1 MGRWS
6 ADEQSAHTGRTL
18 VLCNKT
24 DQVLCPM
31 PEIAGLQKGD
41 LFLAGSA
48 RSGTNMSALWRR
60 VEACA
65 APARWWGGRLFG
77 PSCSWRQEGLY
88 SP

>member
-1 MGRWS
+1 
-6 ADEQSAHTGRTL
+6 
-18 VLCNKT
+18 
-24 DQVLCPM
+24 M

-48 RSGTNMSALWRR
+48 QNGTNMSALWRR

-65 APARWWGGRLFG
+65 APAEWWGRSL
-77 PSCSWRQEGLY
+77 WRGATGGDGLD